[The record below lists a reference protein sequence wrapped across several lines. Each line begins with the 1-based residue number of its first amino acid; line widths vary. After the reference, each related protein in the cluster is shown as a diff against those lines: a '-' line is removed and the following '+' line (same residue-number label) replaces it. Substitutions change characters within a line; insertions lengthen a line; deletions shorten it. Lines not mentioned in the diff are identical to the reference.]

1 MKTKQNTI
9 LKHMKTCKTKHTIL
23 LNFNFK
29 SVLQT
34 QTSDLRHELYET
46 WYSLDQVYI
55 EINFELK
62 HN

>member
-1 MKTKQNTI
+1 
-9 LKHMKTCKTKHTIL
+9 MKTCKTKHTIF

-29 SVLQT
+29 NDLKT
-34 QTSDLRHELYET
+34 HTSKSYFRHEIIET
-46 WYSLDQVYI
+46 RYRLDHVYI